1 MADTGLTEN
10 NMAAKNDFAPNVL
23 DENDN
28 DNDTFIVDPLAP
40 KSIENPKLKNIP
52 SDIIRSAWF
61 TMAHII
67 LEKGAKV
74 LDVKCG
80 SGVKTYAM
88 AVLNPEIS
96 FIAIDSDVKKIE
108 AAKKQYVLPN
118 LEFIAGDIQ
127 ENFVP
132 LNSLD
137 GIINSYSLH
146 ETYSDNRASVRS
158 IEDSLERQFDLL
170 KKGGSLFIQDHML
183 PTDHDFLLI
192 EIPEEIKTEGVP
204 DKPVSELSDVE
215 LLLLFSEQARPRE
228 EDQYRGFYLEELPAR
243 FPRTRLFRLPA
254 KWAREF
260 ILRKDNR
267 ENWQAELYKE
277 YSFFTLHDF
286 TRTLKSYGARIFY
299 TSPHWDQN
307 IIRKRYNNKIRIFDD
322 SGNPLGAPETSTIIL
337 AQKQAPSK
345 SLTLQERRPSR
356 NAESSIS
363 ITAMRNEYDGKIYDL
378 VSRDIR
384 LNEILP
390 YYITEDDKLHVY
402 VHTDLPR
409 SLINTVPRQ
418 NVNLDGKSWS
428 GHMIEAL
435 ALPEDTILEY
445 DQKRFRDIVELT
457 KKYFNLK
464 PEMNCF
470 LEDGPGFYPAP
481 DCIDERIK
489 TKYLNVTPSKKTFAP
504 FYIIDEA
511 NGFSSKGSIREYDA
525 QQLLNA
531 LSVGLLPNSRLE
543 VQLLGLY
550 EKLGIS
556 YQSWASSP
564 LSLDMVEADKMT
576 RVEEYVAKL
585 SEDDMRFK
593 PSNGNAG
600 LIKTMQS
607 VFVDEGLNEGSIKG
621 LASRNMDFI
630 LNEEGS
636 MNTAIVLPLAKNISG
651 EVMAG
656 VVETYLPVPQRYKG
670 NGYTITCPSVP
681 LPPEIKN
688 LDMVQRYIADKFEVP
703 MECVARMGEGF
714 FSHIGVTPQRVYPY
728 VVTPKGVS
736 GWKKVGR
743 GHGVTSVTPLYRLYR
758 LLYLDNYES
767 FFKIVSKTYQSCLGQ
782 DSAMGVEFS
791 FSDNHAER
799 KNSFATLE
807 GAEQTYTPPAPSLDH
822 DD

>member
-1 MADTGLTEN
+1 MGDDITLSN
-10 NMAAKNDFAPNVL
+10 NLGAKGDFAPRIET
-23 DENDN
+23 DGEDKP
-28 DNDTFIVDPLAP
+28 FIVDPLAP
-40 KSIENPKLKNIP
+40 KPIEDERLKDIP
-52 SDIIRSAWF
+52 SYIIRGAWF
-61 TMAHII
+61 TMAHLI

-80 SGVKTYAM
+80 TGIKTFAM
-88 AVLNPEIS
+88 AALNPEIS
-96 FIAIDSDVKKIE
+96 FIAIDSDIKKIE
-108 AAKKQYVLPN
+108 TAKAKYILPN

-146 ETYSDNRASVRS
+146 ETYSENQASVKS
-158 IEDSLERQFDLL
+158 IEESLQRQFNLL
-170 KKGGSLFIQDHML
+170 KKGGALFIQDHML
-183 PTDHDFLLI
+183 PTDHDYLLL
-192 EIPEEIKTEGVP
+192 EIPEEIRSDGVP
-204 DKPVSELSDVE
+204 DKPVDQLSDVE

-267 ENWQAELYKE
+267 KDWQSELYKE

-299 TSPHWDQN
+299 TAPHWDQN
-307 IIRKRYNNKIRIFDD
+307 IIRKRYNNKIRLFDD
-322 SGNPLGAPETSTIIL
+322 ASNPLGAPETSTIIL
-337 AQKQAPSK
+337 AQKQAPEK

-356 NAESSIS
+356 NAESQIR

-378 VSRDIR
+378 VSRDVR

-390 YYITEDDKLHVY
+390 YRITRDNKLHVF

-418 NVNLDGKSWS
+418 NINLDGKTWS

-435 ALPEDTILEY
+435 AVPEEVLLEQEK
-445 DQKRFRDIVELT
+445 DRFRDVVDFT

-470 LEDGPGFYPAP
+470 FQDGPGFYPAP
-481 DCIDERIK
+481 DCIDERVK
-489 TKYLNVTPSKKTFAP
+489 TKYLSVTKPKHTSEP
-504 FYIIDEA
+504 HYIIDEA
-511 NGFSSKGSIREYDA
+511 NGFSSKGIIREYDA

-550 EKLGIS
+550 ELLGIS

-564 LSLDMVEADKMT
+564 LTLDMVDAEKMT

-585 SEDDMRFK
+585 AEDDLRFK

-607 VFVDEGLNEGSIKG
+607 VFVDEGLNAGSIKG

-636 MNTAIVLPLAKNISG
+636 MNTAIVLPLAKSISG

-670 NGYTITCPSVP
+670 NGYIITCPSVP
-681 LPPEIKN
+681 LPPDIKN

-703 MECVARMGEGF
+703 IECVARMGEGF
-714 FSHIGVTPQRVYPY
+714 FSHIGVTPQRIYPY

-736 GWKKVGR
+736 GWKKAGR
-743 GHGVTSVTPLYRLYR
+743 GHGVTSVTPLYNLYR
-758 LLYLDNYES
+758 LMYLDNHDS
-767 FFKIVSKTYQSCLGQ
+767 FLKLVAQTYQSCLGQ

-791 FSDNHAER
+791 FGNSHSKR
-799 KNSFATLE
+799 KESFVGMGATE
-807 GAEQTYTPPAPSLDH
+807 ISYPVSTPDLDH
-822 DD
+822 DS